1 LSYDFKLGL
10 ATGSRC
16 GVKLASIDKPAQ
28 TIISYENSPIHAE
41 KSVPFWSCT
50 DNPQVFTRMAF
61 NAIFADGHARYIMA
75 GNHRFVK
82 QRVWEVEP
90 YPCANFDPHWFVRDD
105 RRNTW
110 NPSEGWDID

>member
-1 LSYDFKLGL
+1 
-10 ATGSRC
+10 
-16 GVKLASIDKPAQ
+16 
-28 TIISYENSPIHAE
+28 
-41 KSVPFWSCT
+41 
-50 DNPQVFTRMAF
+50 MAF